1 MKMEDPPAT
10 AAELELRSAER
21 RLQLELA
28 QQRRREGSLV
38 LRLAVKDREAREA
51 REALQR
57 CTRTPEHTQM
67 ETLMLDPAV
76 NAEIRKLRED
86 VRETLIA
93 PAGGQ
98 PTADHASHCVPRR

>member
-1 MKMEDPPAT
+1 MLGADAMEEDSPVP
-10 AAELELRSAER
+10 AELETLRASER

-57 CTRTPEHTQM
+57 STRTPAHTQM

-76 NAEIRKLRED
+76 NAEIRKLREE
-86 VRETLIA
+86 VRDDSCIVGLI
-93 PAGGQ
+93 PL
-98 PTADHASHCVPRR
+98 HC